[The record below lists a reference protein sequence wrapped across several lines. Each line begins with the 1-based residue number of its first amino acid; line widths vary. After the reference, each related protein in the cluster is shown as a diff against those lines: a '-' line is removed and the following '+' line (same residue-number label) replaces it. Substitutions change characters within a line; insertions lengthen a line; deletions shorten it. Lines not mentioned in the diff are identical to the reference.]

1 MIITKT
7 VQATVSGNTGTAN
20 YTFTNSSLLS
30 AGYSSTSFGTT
41 TGGLVTVDL
50 NYNDQVEEN
59 GTLNLSVTD
68 TICTVVRTF
77 NFVYNKPVAFTL
89 STAFV
94 PSGTGGGDC
103 EYTTGAINLTRLVS
117 GSIPT
122 LYTVVVKINGV
133 IRNPLEYTITWN
145 GLNYVLN
152 AISLGAASLL
162 AGTHNLTIEVTQVSN
177 GSVFTSQ
184 TFVLP
189 VCA

>member
-1 MIITKT
+1 MLITKT
-7 VQATVSGNTGTAN
+7 VQATISGNTGTAN

-30 AGYSSTSFGTT
+30 SGYSSTNFGTT
-41 TGGLVTVDL
+41 SGGLVTVDL
-50 NYNDQVEEN
+50 TYNDQVEEN

-89 STAFV
+89 NTAFV
-94 PSGTGGGDC
+94 PFGTGGGDC
-103 EYTTGAINLTRLVS
+103 EYTTGAIDLTRLVS
-117 GSIPT
+117 GSIPA
-122 LYTVVVKINGV
+122 LYTVVVKIDGV

-152 AISLGAASLL
+152 AVNLGAASLL
-162 AGTHNLTIEVTQVSN
+162 TGTHVLTIEITQVSN

-184 TFVLP
+184 SFTLP
-189 VCA
+189 ACV

>member
-1 MIITKT
+1 MLITKT
-7 VQATVSGNTGTAN
+7 VQATISGNTGTAN

-30 AGYSSTSFGTT
+30 SGYSSTNFGTT
-41 TGGLVTVDL
+41 SGGLVTVDL
-50 NYNDQVEEN
+50 TYNDQVEEN

-89 STAFV
+89 NTAFV

-117 GSIPT
+117 GSIPA
-122 LYTVVVKINGV
+122 LYTVVVKIDGV
-133 IRNPLEYTITWN
+133 VRNPLEYTITWN

-152 AISLGAASLL
+152 AVSLGAASLL
-162 AGTHNLTIEVTQVSN
+162 TGTHILSIEVTQVSN

-184 TFVLP
+184 SFTLP
-189 VCA
+189 ACN